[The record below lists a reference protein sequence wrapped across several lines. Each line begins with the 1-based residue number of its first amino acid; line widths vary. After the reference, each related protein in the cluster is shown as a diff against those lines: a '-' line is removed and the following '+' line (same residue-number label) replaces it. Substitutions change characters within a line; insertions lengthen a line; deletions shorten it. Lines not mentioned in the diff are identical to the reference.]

1 MWRLAV
7 MSTGYTPCGRGY
19 AAEAACLRFIAM
31 ATLSLKGIKKI
42 YDGGVTAVHD
52 FNLKKIIKK
61 NERKGQTSPAG
72 LQTILGMLCS
82 QAGGTSQ

>member
-7 MSTGYTPCGRGY
+7 MSTGYTPRGRGY

-52 FNLKKIIKK
+52 FNLEIADKEFIVLVGPSGCGKSTTLF
-61 NERKGQTSPAG
+61 RS
-72 LQTILGMLCS
+72 
-82 QAGGTSQ
+82 GGDQRG